1 MKKFLPAV
9 LLLCLI
15 IMLPSCG
22 EAKTK
27 QENKKIDGYITQ
39 DASFTL
45 TFPPTY
51 DGGECVAADCVKT
64 DSSVT
69 LELISP
75 QRSAGIT
82 VKLDLTS
89 GTSSLVFSDDVN
101 GSSGVS
107 IPMSAEASA
116 GLSEVFRALFPQSY
130 TIAASEDGESR
141 LIVSESGSSC
151 VDKTGSPVR
160 IICGS
165 REIAVS
171 SFDAKQAQ

>member
-22 EAKTK
+22 EGKTR

-51 DGGECVAADCVKT
+51 DGGESVAADCVKT
-64 DSSVT
+64 ASSVV
-69 LELISP
+69 LELTSP

-82 VKLDLTS
+82 VKLDLNS
-89 GTSSLVFSDDVN
+89 GTSSLVFSDDV
-101 GSSGVS
+101 SV
-107 IPMSAEASA
+107 PMSAEASA
-116 GLSEVFRALFPQSY
+116 GLFEVFRALFPQSY
-130 TIAASEDGESR
+130 TIAASEDGENR
-141 LIVSESGSSC
+141 LILSDSGSSL

-165 REIAVS
+165 REISVS
-171 SFDAKQAQ
+171 SFSAK